1 MYKEI
6 TDNELLFLIEEN
18 NEEAMTEIIE
28 RYNSKIH
35 KIVSNYKEKG
45 LQIGLEISDL
55 YQEGL
60 IGLINAIR
68 TYNQDKEASFKT
80 YASIL
85 IERSIMDLIKM
96 NDRVKYKTLNSAIR
110 IDNFSESETQSLY
123 NLIED
128 KNTPELKL
136 IKEEEMSELISILTE
151 FELKVYELK
160 TEGKTNTEISLI
172 LDRNSRSI
180 ENTIQRIKQKIKLNE
195 LSGNRI

>member
-136 IKEEEMSELISILTE
+136 IK
-151 FELKVYELK
+151 
-160 TEGKTNTEISLI
+160 
-172 LDRNSRSI
+172 
-180 ENTIQRIKQKIKLNE
+180 
-195 LSGNRI
+195 